1 MSARSP
7 IIRVLIAILPW
18 LPAILLI
25 LIFLPQGW
33 AKFSDTSGWAV
44 AFRHWGYPDWFR
56 ITIGCLEVGACFLL
70 ISGRAAA
77 FGALIIVCVML
88 GAMTTHVIFDHGRH
102 MTSEVVP
109 LTLAL
114 ITLFLRR
121 NQLSALWTTFR
132 PSGRRGVLM
141 PNP

>member
-7 IIRVLIAILPW
+7 IIRVLITILPW

-25 LIFLPQGW
+25 LIFAPQGW
-33 AKFSDTSGWAV
+33 AKFSATSGWGV

-56 ITIGCLEVGACFLL
+56 ITIGCLELAACVLL
-70 ISGRAAA
+70 LSGRAAA
-77 FGALIIVCVML
+77 LGALIIVVVML
-88 GAMTTHVIFDHGRH
+88 GGMTTHVIFDHGRH

-121 NQLSALWTTFR
+121 DQLSAMWMTTRER
-132 PSGRRGVLM
+132 PAGE
-141 PNP
+141 